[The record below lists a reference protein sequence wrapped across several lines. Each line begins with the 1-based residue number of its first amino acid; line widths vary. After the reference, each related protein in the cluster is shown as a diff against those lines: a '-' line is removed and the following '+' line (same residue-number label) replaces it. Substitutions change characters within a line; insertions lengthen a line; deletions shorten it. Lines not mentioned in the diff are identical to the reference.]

1 MELREYCFRHRL
13 SVTDLAKKIGY
24 TRCRVSLL
32 MNRKVPAPKKFQLL
46 IESATNGEVKPTDW
60 SSTEIF
66 KDPNQLELF

>member
-24 TRCRVSLL
+24 TRPRVSSL
-32 MNRKVPAPKKFQLL
+32 MNSKTPPPKKFQLL
-46 IESATNGEVKPTDW
+46 IESVTNGEVKLQDW
-60 SSTEIF
+60 SPQEIV

>member
-24 TRCRVSLL
+24 TRTRVSSL
-32 MNRKVPAPKKFQLL
+32 MNAKIPPPKKFQLL
-46 IESATNGEVKPTDW
+46 IESATGGEVTCKDW
-60 SSTEIF
+60 SPQEIS